1 MSYAVALLYQGK
13 TEEAMPVV
21 FQLDYEHPDD
31 MNVKRTLAW
40 GLMAQGK
47 LQQAQEVYQRIL
59 SNEKA
64 VAEDYLNA
72 GYCEWFMG
80 NMSAAKS
87 MFVLYNNKGKE
98 PLDSHFLRDR
108 NTLLAH
114 GITVMDQILMA
125 DLLQV

>member
-1 MSYAVALLYQGK
+1 M
-13 TEEAMPVV
+13 V

-31 MNVKRTLAW
+31 LNVKRTLAW

-87 MFVLYNNKGKE
+87 MFALYANKGKQS
-98 PLDSHFLRDR
+98 LSFHFAHDAK
-108 NTLLAH
+108 TLEAH
-114 GITVMDQILMA
+114 GISLMDRTLMA
-125 DLLQV
+125 DLLLA